1 MKKSFKKYEKAGLPG
16 GPNELKRFTN
26 GFIVSERG
34 QWDYPGQ
41 PTAVPTPNGRIT
53 TRGVEDDLI
62 GIDNLGNTQ
71 YMTPDNEYQFEGD
84 MVYEIPQAKKGGSK
98 KPSKKY
104 SRSLMA
110 KNRLFSK
117 NPLLKKIKSAKNK
130 IYDPYSPY
138 FQEGGSSDLP
148 QNVGIAYLPEDGRSY
163 YDPLSDTI
171 NLNPNAS
178 DAELNHELVHAWQ
191 NRTGRLRS
199 NPNLPQQ
206 RPPIVAS
213 DEQAASYY
221 TRKGDEVDDYI
232 SNLKNIYPEMT
243 GNVWT
248 EDLDRFIPDQI
259 KYDKAVEPL
268 MYEDANTMEGE
279 AEYLSQTRGRP
290 GGIGFRQE
298 GGFMEVEL
306 DDSEIE
312 EYRNG
317 GYIVEDISVPSLT
330 KASYGHSVGNLIRK
344 DDGGSVSGTQ
354 GLTADFSQRLT
365 QMILDA
371 RAQGI
376 DLGVGSGYRS
386 YEKQKRLWEQALKK
400 YGSPEKARK
409 WVAPPGG
416 SFHNKGLAVD
426 LNANG
431 QFLGKD
437 ANSKATEW
445 AHANAKK
452 YGLHFRM
459 GHEPWHIEP
468 IEKTKSNSEKENE
481 HDHDHDDEVGV
492 FGDQPKPTTQEEYDK
507 MVQDKNLEFEL
518 KQKEL
523 AERERKLHD
532 DDYSNWKPAKTEVV
546 DPRQQILDQYSK
558 IMEPS
563 NQNVFEQYNANIQGQ
578 MKDGGFIMELTDKEI
593 ERYRKGGFIIE
604 ELD

>member
-1 MKKSFKKYEKAGLPG
+1 MDNY
-16 GPNELKRFTN
+16 
-26 GFIVSERG
+26 
-34 QWDYPGQ
+34 
-41 PTAVPTPNGRIT
+41 AVPQIQSVNG
-53 TRGVEDDLI
+53 VLQI
-62 GIDNLGNTQ
+62 GDYG
-71 YMTPDNEYQFEGD
+71 PE
-84 MVYEIPQAKKGGSK
+84 
-98 KPSKKY
+98 
-104 SRSLMA
+104 SREAM
-110 KNRLFSK
+110 RF
-117 NPLLKKIKSAKNK
+117 
-130 IYDPYSPY
+130 D
-138 FQEGGSSDLP
+138 SD
-148 QNVGIAYLPEDGRSY
+148 
-163 YDPLSDTI
+163 
-171 NLNPNAS
+171 
-178 DAELNHELVHAWQ
+178 
-191 NRTGRLRS
+191 
-199 NPNLPQQ
+199 
-206 RPPIVAS
+206 
-213 DEQAASYY
+213 
-221 TRKGDEVDDYI
+221 
-232 SNLKNIYPEMT
+232 
-243 GNVWT
+243 
-248 EDLDRFIPDQI
+248 
-259 KYDKAVEPL
+259 
-268 MYEDANTMEGE
+268 EDANYF
-279 AEYLSQTRGRP
+279 AENYKDVSP
-290 GGIGFRQE
+290 
-298 GGFMEVEL
+298 GFMDLEL

-312 EYRNG
+312 EYRRG
-317 GYIVEDISVPSLT
+317 GYVVEDISVPSLT
-330 KASYGHSVGNLIRK
+330 KASYGYSVGNLIRK
-344 DDGGSVSGTQ
+344 DGGGSVSGTQ

-481 HDHDHDDEVGV
+481 HDHSHEDVY
-492 FGDQPKPTTQEEYDK
+492 GDKQKETTQEEYDQ
-507 MVQDKNLEFEL
+507 MVADKNMEFEL

-532 DDYSNWKPAKTEVV
+532 DDYSNWEPAKKEVV
-546 DPRQQILDQYSK
+546 DPRQEILDNYAK
-558 IMEPS
+558 IIAPS
-563 NQNVFEQYNANIQGQ
+563 NENLFELYTANLQGQ
-578 MKDGGFIMELTDKEI
+578 MKKGGFVMELTDKEI